1 MNKDNYKWLDSVPN
15 LSDKRIVL
23 YIKGITRRIEIVED
37 KDVLTNL
44 NERLGVLEVEAEKR
58 GLIVEN
64 A

>member
-1 MNKDNYKWLDSVPN
+1 MEKDNYKWLDSVPN
-15 LSDKRIVL
+15 LSDERIVL

-58 GLIVEN
+58 GLVV
-64 A
+64 